1 MATLVPPTG
10 GAEGESAPVEW
21 TVWFD
26 SRLPRGLSLEE
37 YKKRVDKVGNAASL
51 EVLETR
57 FSSYNSFEFVPE
69 QESTRTGACGK
80 AGASAA
86 ASADPFRFN
95 LRLFRSDTTPFWEDQ
110 PAGAIIYTL
119 KLPEKHAPINY
130 QLIWKALS
138 RAAVTGRL
146 FNAAELIDEDTGDAR
161 EAFDTSCLQGLVVHY
176 GRNKGHGNVE
186 LWCRSAGNEAAQ
198 LLQAVMKIVPQEEY
212 GYEVS
217 STSKDSVIAT
227 NTSVRAA
234 TGPPVMRAKAP
245 PSFQRKEGARQAF
258 TPYQRSSAV
267 RVFEKPSGRIA
278 GGGGAQ
284 LEESTA
290 VVEAVTVG
298 RGGGGG
304 RSARR
309 RGGRGGGGGG
319 GGGSG
324 A

>member
-10 GAEGESAPVEW
+10 GAEGESTPVEW

-37 YKKRVDKVGNAASL
+37 YKKRVDKVGNASSL

-80 AGASAA
+80 AGAA

-110 PAGAIIYTL
+110 PAGSVIYTL
-119 KLPEKHAPINY
+119 KLPEKHAPINVWPNNARATCSTHTPFPQKQY

-161 EAFDTSCLQGLVVHY
+161 EVFDTACLQGLVVHY

-186 LWCRSAGNEAAQ
+186 LWCRNAGNEAAQ

-245 PSFQRKEGARQAF
+245 PSFQRKGMPPF
-258 TPYQRSSAV
+258 
-267 RVFEKPSGRIA
+267 FFFFFF
-278 GGGGAQ
+278 
-284 LEESTA
+284 
-290 VVEAVTVG
+290 
-298 RGGGGG
+298 
-304 RSARR
+304 
-309 RGGRGGGGGG
+309 
-319 GGGSG
+319 
-324 A
+324 